1 MRWFDGE
8 TPMNTYYQY
17 RNGFLERITIRPEET
32 GCTPEEV
39 RTLIQAMYGAPERE
53 EGGQAN
59 WADPVYSKYITLSSD
74 EEGCLV
80 SVGNYS
86 LGITNV
92 LASYPVSGGQASIS
106 DPEDRA
112 VWDFLCSILPLEARQ
127 KIAEFNLFTDGTS
140 NILAYTSPI
149 KEGDATDNTRFSISI
164 DYYDVYD
171 ENGARRDWSKLT
183 YTILH
188 EYGHVLLEDETQI
201 DLSKGTGTHD
211 PATFVEGS
219 FRKNFYDAFWSG
231 LGDTGVGDYEANPT
245 RYVSRYG
252 ANYFHEDIADTFAVF
267 VLGDAPQGDT
277 VAEEKLRFFWADPDM
292 TALRTAIRQDLG
304 LDWPEAVSPLR
315 PGAGTAGDPRR
326 LQTGGAPGGADPGHR
341 GGGAA
346 PRL

>member
-1 MRWFDGE
+1 M
-8 TPMNTYYQY
+8 
-17 RNGFLERITIRPEET
+17 
-32 GCTPEEV
+32 
-39 RTLIQAMYGAPERE
+39 
-53 EGGQAN
+53 
-59 WADPVYSKYITLSSD
+59 
-74 EEGCLV
+74 
-80 SVGNYS
+80 
-86 LGITNV
+86 
-92 LASYPVSGGQASIS
+92 
-106 DPEDRA
+106 
-112 VWDFLCSILPLEARQ
+112 WDFLCSILPLEARQ

-252 ANYFHEDIADTFAVF
+252 GQLLPRGHRRH
-267 VLGDAPQGDT
+267 
-277 VAEEKLRFFWADPDM
+277 LRC
-292 TALRTAIRQDLG
+292 LC
-304 LDWPEAVSPLR
+304 
-315 PGAGTAGDPRR
+315 AGRC
-326 LQTGGAPGGADPGHR
+326 APGGTRWLRRSCASSGPTR
-341 GGGAA
+341 T
-346 PRL
+346 